1 MTKGTRLP
9 RLLRD
14 QHREITTALVA
25 IILSASLPSLAA
37 STQSYPARPV
47 RLIVPFAPGGSDVP
61 GRMLA
66 QKLSERLGQPFV
78 VDNRPGATGVLG
90 TDLLSKAPPDGYTLI
105 FSTGSHTVTAV
116 YYQKLPY
123 DAIRDFAPVASVGHL
138 PFVLLT
144 QPSFPATSVKE
155 FVAVAKAKPGQLNY
169 GSAGTGGI
177 GHLVHVLLAKQA
189 AIDITHIPY
198 KGTGPA
204 VTALLSGELNFYMPN
219 LVGGL
224 PHVRSGKLRALGIS
238 ADKRSPL
245 APDIPT
251 IAEGGVQGV
260 EAGVWYGIQAPRA
273 TPLPMVDLLNREIN
287 AILNTPTFRDQ
298 LAIVGVAAEVS
309 TPQQFASFIRAD
321 MEKWRVVMQYSGM
334 KQEAY

>member
-1 MTKGTRLP
+1 MSQGTRLP
-9 RLLRD
+9 RVLRD
-14 QHREITTALVA
+14 KHRRNAVALIA
-25 IILSASLPSLAA
+25 IILSAPLPTLAA
-37 STQSYPARPV
+37 STQRYPARPV

-66 QKLSERLGQPFV
+66 LKLSERFGQPFV
-78 VDNRPGATGVLG
+78 VDNRPGATGILG

-123 DAIRDFAPVASVGHL
+123 DAIRDFTPVASVGRL

-144 QPSFPATSVKE
+144 HPSFPATTVKE

-189 AIDITHIPY
+189 SIEITHIPY

-219 LVGGL
+219 LVGAL

-251 IAEGGVQGV
+251 IAEGGVHGV
-260 EAGVWYGIQAPRA
+260 EASVWYGIQAPRA
-273 TPLPMVDLLNREIN
+273 TSPMIVDLLNREIG
-287 AILNTPTFRDQ
+287 AILNTSAFRDQ
-298 LAIVGVAAEVS
+298 LAIVGVATEVS
-309 TPQQFASFIRAD
+309 TPQQFASFIKTD
-321 MEKWRVVMQYSGM
+321 MEKWRAVMQYSGM